1 MTIKLKNEIL
11 FIDVLVVLLIVIIAL
26 FESGFL
32 RVILGLPFLLFFPG
46 YMLMAALFP
55 GSNIT
60 RSIERVALSFALSVT
75 VVAAVGFILN
85 LTPWGF
91 TLYPVLLVLASFILI
106 ISVVAWMRRRRLNEE
121 ERPVLVFTLHMPFWK
136 RLNRVNNV
144 LSIILL
150 VAVLGTIGSL
160 VYIMFTP
167 KETDRFTEFYVL
179 GDGSKV
185 SDYPQ
190 ELVVG
195 ETSSVFVRIVNYEG
209 DDEVYRLETSIAGE
223 VSGESDQIWLA
234 HEETWEREVF
244 FTPVKTGE
252 NLEIE
257 FVLYKNNEPY
267 RRLQLW
273 VDVKEA
279 G

>member
-1 MTIKLKNEIL
+1 MTVKLKNEIL

-179 GDGSKV
+179 GEGGMV
-185 SDYPQ
+185 GEYPQ

-195 ETSSVFVRIVNYEG
+195 ETSSVIVRIVNYEG
-209 DDEVYRLETSIAGE
+209 DDMVYRLGTSIDGK
-223 VSGESDQIWLA
+223 VNGESDPIWLA
-234 HEETWEREVF
+234 HEETWEQKLF

-252 NLEIE
+252 DQEIE
-257 FVLYKNNEPY
+257 LVLYKNNEPY

-273 VDVKEA
+273 IDVKET